1 MQRFGVRPFVL
12 SVPSSYS
19 PWLTRGSCDAA
30 SVHFGPTIRRTGIL
44 PYCLL
49 VSSVIQDAFC
59 LNFVNSWLSFFS
71 GLAFSVTATLV
82 SHSRPCLVHLC
93 MQYLFRLFQAW
104 YFVCWSFFLV
114 FHFTVPHYQSMAS
127 VRSAR
132 SPYVQLQGLSSTI
145 TNLHFFLYN
154 LVLYLLVSFTSP
166 FPFFLTSSIFCFSI
180 PSHFTRMAP
189 LRFQAGCRR
198 RRLNIALVFVCTDFM
213 LYLFSVKDA
222 CLFL

>member
-1 MQRFGVRPFVL
+1 LFEFCKQ
-12 SVPSSYS
+12 
-19 PWLTRGSCDAA
+19 
-30 SVHFGPTIRRTGIL
+30 
-44 PYCLL
+44 L
-49 VSSVIQDAFC
+49 VV
-59 LNFVNSWLSFFS
+59 VFS

-104 YFVCWSFFLV
+104 YFVCRSFFLV